1 MLIDDVVVQLD
12 PVRIKPLIEAVQR
25 SARMQGRYDIP
36 EPRGLQL
43 GNKDGDDSVRE
54 PSVLS
59 FSQTLGWSR
68 AKARPAGDALLRAVG
83 AGRLV
88 HSGVTTDTGV
98 RQWQVTAT
106 RIAPSCSRSARTSSI
121 FVTKGIAAFIT
132 GSGAMLAET
141 VHSLADCGNQL
152 LLLLGLRQART
163 PPSPDYPLG
172 YGKAIYFWSFLVA
185 VILFSVGGM
194 FSLYEGVHKL
204 QHPEPLKQ
212 WWWAV
217 GVLVISIAAE
227 AVSMRACLVEVNK
240 ARGSRSLARWF
251 RESRQAELIVIFG
264 EDLAALLGLIFAL
277 VAIVAAV
284 VTGNPMWDAIGTLA
298 IGVLLIVVAVF
309 VAIEVKAMLIGQSA
323 DPEVSTAIKAFFEE
337 RAEIA
342 RVFSLITLQLGNDL
356 MVAVK
361 VQLQRSATFSVE
373 ETINTVE
380 REFKRRFPQVKWSF
394 VEPDI
399 AD

>member
-1 MLIDDVVVQLD
+1 M
-12 PVRIKPLIEAVQR
+12 AG
-25 SARMQGRYDIP
+25 QGDSTRAIFFA
-36 EPRGLQL
+36 L
-43 GNKDGDDSVRE
+43 GANFV
-54 PSVLS
+54 
-59 FSQTLGWSR
+59 
-68 AKARPAGDALLRAVG
+68 
-83 AGRLV
+83 
-88 HSGVTTDTGV
+88 
-98 RQWQVTAT
+98 
-106 RIAPSCSRSARTSSI
+106 I

-194 FSLYEGVHKL
+194 FSLYEGIHKL

-217 GVLVISIAAE
+217 GVLVVSIVAE

-240 ARGSRSLARWF
+240 ARASRSLRRWF

-277 VAIVAAV
+277 IAV
-284 VTGNPMWDAIGTLA
+284 VLAVITGNPMWDALGTLA
-298 IGVLLIVVAVF
+298 IGALLIVVAIF
-309 VAIEVKAMLIGQSA
+309 VAIEVKEMLIGQSA
-323 DPEVSTAIKAFFEE
+323 DPEVSAQMKRFLDE

-342 RVFSLITLQLGNDL
+342 RVFNLITLQLGNDL

-361 VQLQRSATFSVE
+361 FQLRGA
-373 ETINTVE
+373 ETPAEQAINAIEVD
-380 REFKRRFPQVKWSF
+380 FKRRFPQVKWSF
-394 VEPDI
+394 FEPDN